1 LRYKSRILNLCQK
14 LGDLQERMGKIEI
27 KTFESILQNSKF
39 NDSQKSIINEIYKSS
54 IISNSKNRK
63 YSENWILLCILFRIR
78 YKAVPL
84 SKY

>member
-1 LRYKSRILNLCQK
+1 MRYKSRILNLCQK

-39 NDSQKSIINEIYKSS
+39 NGSQKSIINEIYKSS

>member
-1 LRYKSRILNLCQK
+1 MRYKSRILNLCQK

-54 IISNSKNRK
+54 IISNSKNIK

-84 SKY
+84 SKH

>member
-1 LRYKSRILNLCQK
+1 MRYKSRILNLCQK